1 MLLCNKD
8 KADKVIDGTVDK
20 LTLAQIKKRLNNL
33 LDQIID
39 FKITNILNLLLFDL
53 IIFYHSYVRYK
64 ICIHVHYKN

>member
-1 MLLCNKD
+1 MLLYNKD
-8 KADKVIDGTVDK
+8 KADKDIDGTVDK

-53 IIFYHSYVRYK
+53 IIFYHSYV
-64 ICIHVHYKN
+64 HVHYKN